1 MMMKTFGR
9 TRTTTTTMKPTM
21 TNVDN
26 DNEVH
31 NNQPDNEQEQWA
43 IPTMT
48 NNDDNID
55 DDEQ

>member
-1 MMMKTFGR
+1 M
-9 TRTTTTTMKPTM
+9 MKPTM
-21 TNVDN
+21 TNDDN

-55 DDEQ
+55 NDEQ